1 MAKANPNLILA
12 LRKTITK
19 LKEGAPYQ
27 WGHMGACNC
36 GNLAQEITRITKG
49 DIHRFAMQRSG
60 DWSEQ
65 LNDYCPGSG
74 LPMDL
79 MISELLEIG
88 LNRDDLIHLER
99 LSDPEIL
106 EHIPFEQRKNLAK
119 NRKEDLL
126 LYLKT
131 WVALLENQWAA
142 NQPHTLKSVPEKL
155 ISNELLSY

>member
-19 LKEGAPYQ
+19 LKMGAPYQ

-79 MISELLEIG
+79 MISELLDIG
-88 LNRDDLIHLER
+88 LEREDLMHLER

-106 EHIPFEQRKNLAK
+106 KQIPFKQRENLAK

-126 LYLKT
+126 RYLES

-142 NQPHTLKSVPEKL
+142 NQPNNPTTYQEKL
-155 ISNELLSY
+155 IPTEVLSY